1 MGKSMNGQ
9 HSVRQKKPRSNGV
22 RSNGT
27 NGVRPVAHR
36 GKGTLL
42 IIGGHED
49 KTGDKIILREFVRLA
64 RSGTLVVATL
74 ASKNAGAEL
83 WENYR
88 RVFTE
93 FGVKQSMH
101 LDVESREDARDTTR
115 MDMIE
120 QADAIFFTGGDQL
133 QLTSQLGGTP
143 LCEHIQAF
151 YYERGGLIAG
161 TSAGAS
167 VMCETMLVSG
177 KGDESHKVGDT
188 LRMAPGLGFVKDM
201 IIDQHFAE
209 RGRIGRLLAAVAQN
223 PRILGVGIDEDTAIL
238 VEGEE
243 CFQVLGSGAVYVVD
257 GRNVTETNISQTNS
271 DRTLSIFDVQL
282 HLLSQ
287 GDTFDLRARQP
298 THHSVETETAHECPG
313 AAP

>member
-1 MGKSMNGQ
+1 MGKSTNGQ

-22 RSNGT
+22 RPHGA

-49 KTGDKIILREFVRLA
+49 KKGDKVILREFVRLA

-83 WENYR
+83 WENYQE
-88 RVFTE
+88 VFTE
-93 FGVKQSMH
+93 LGVKQSMH
-101 LDVESREDARDTTR
+101 LNVGSREDAREITR

-120 QADAIFFTGGDQL
+120 QADALFFTGGDQL
-133 QLTSQLGGTP
+133 QLTSQLGGTL
-143 LCEHIQAF
+143 LCDRIQTF
-151 YYERGGLIAG
+151 YYERGGVIAG

-177 KGDESHKVGDT
+177 NGKESHKIGDT

-223 PRILGVGIDEDTAIL
+223 PRILGVGVDEDTAIL

-243 CFQVLGSGAVYVVD
+243 CFRVLGSGAVYVVD
-257 GRNVTETNISQTNS
+257 GRSVTETNISQTNS
-271 DRTLSIFDVQL
+271 DHTLSIFDVQL

-287 GDTFDLRARQP
+287 GDTFDLRARQA
-298 THHSVETETAHECPG
+298 TRHSAETETAHER
-313 AAP
+313 AE